1 MRATPDILDKQF
13 GLTKDNA
20 NADIINDVFAAG
32 YTRVTLDHSMWF
44 NGKLRIPA
52 RAWFDADAPDCWLIR
67 ATPEA
72 CVELESDTWM
82 SDVHVY
88 GNQMPGPNIVAAP
101 GSAHQHLRD
110 CNSTDC
116 LGPALDCSGMV
127 VNSNGAGAG
136 MIIEGGQYIRSI
148 AKDENGVQYSERPA
162 IEFDAY
168 NRGNAY
174 GAGRN
179 VLWVSEVMGRRSW
192 RREFS

>member
-1 MRATPDILDKQF
+1 
-13 GLTKDNA
+13 
-20 NADIINDVFAAG
+20 
-32 YTRVTLDHSMWF
+32 
-44 NGKLRIPA
+44 
-52 RAWFDADAPDCWLIR
+52 
-67 ATPEA
+67 
-72 CVELESDTWM
+72 M

-168 NRGNAY
+168 NRQRLRCQKECPMGIGSY
-174 GAGRN
+174 GALKLEAGI
-179 VLWVSEVMGRRSW
+179 
-192 RREFS
+192 